1 MRASVSTPT
10 DVQVVLWVDRWVAGW
25 VCDLHKV
32 ACGMG
37 GWRHGLMGGLR
48 NGWMGGFCITFL
60 GLITFLGRFDT
71 YKGGLQVE
79 SIHGK
84 R

>member
-1 MRASVSTPT
+1 
-10 DVQVVLWVDRWVAGW
+10 
-25 VCDLHKV
+25 
-32 ACGMG
+32 MG

-48 NGWMGGFCITFL
+48 TGWMGGFCITFL